1 MDLRIIDDSG
11 NNCQLGAEGDIAL
24 NTTFHRPPGLFVGYV
39 DDPVRTASVFVE
51 RGGEKF
57 YLTGDRGY
65 LDEDGYLWFVGRGD
79 DVIIT
84 SGYRVGPFEVESAL
98 IAHPDVVE
106 AAVIG
111 ASDPVRGQIV
121 RAFVVLTERCK
132 RRLAEEEEEED
143 SVDLELSD
151 PSTERSDM
159 KGRRKTEKE
168 LFLAEELKAF
178 VKKQT
183 APYKYPRRIDFVEEL
198 PKTISGKIRRVELR
212 EENHMY

>member
-1 MDLRIIDDSG
+1 
-11 NNCQLGAEGDIAL
+11 
-24 NTTFHRPPGLFVGYV
+24 
-39 DDPVRTASVFVE
+39 VE

-132 RRLAEEEEEED
+132 RRLAEEEEED
-143 SVDLELSD
+143 TVDLELSD

-198 PKTISGKIRRVELR
+198 PKTISGKIGRVEL
-212 EENHMY
+212 EKKTICIETEY